1 MKFDRCRKHTVV
13 QADRLRII
21 MEKQDAAARKRALD
35 ARLEGKN
42 TAKYPKEENDDAAV
56 AAAGAGGADD
66 A

>member
-1 MKFDRCRKHTVV
+1 M

-42 TAKYPKEENDDAAV
+42 TAKYPKEENDEAAA